1 LRKTFLALALLLIG
15 AVSAPA
21 AVRVSLM
28 GGYAKAFEWSGA
40 QDFGISA
47 AAELDLSDFLSLG
60 ARLTRASVPIPA
72 ETSSS
77 GLSEGRLTLLPV
89 CFFLQFRWPGAGRL
103 KPYIAVGG
111 GYSFNSHTPS
121 ADVADAWD
129 RVGFAIEEKID
140 GSTAVFAGA
149 GFDLSLGPRLF
160 FNVHAQFVVAP
171 LSGTWTLTDTVTGVK
186 TAGDLSATNGLNS
199 VVAGIGLKYQ
209 F

>member
-1 LRKTFLALALLLIG
+1 MRKTSFVPALLLIC

-21 AVRVSLM
+21 AIRVSVM
-28 GGYAKAFEWSGA
+28 GGYAKALEWSGA

-47 AAELDLSDFLSLG
+47 AAELDLADFLSLG

-77 GLSEGRLTLLPV
+77 GLSPGRLTLFPV
-89 CFFLQFRWPGAGRL
+89 CLFLQFRWPGAGRL
-103 KPYIAVGG
+103 KPYAAVGA

-121 ADVADAWD
+121 ADMADAWD
-129 RVGFAIEEKID
+129 RVGFAIEEKVD
-140 GSTAVFAGA
+140 GSTAVFAGG
-149 GFDLSLGPRLF
+149 GFDLGLGSTLF
-160 FNVHAQFVVAP
+160 FTLHAQIIITP
-171 LSGTWTLTDTVTGVK
+171 LSGAWTLTDTVTGAK
-186 TAGDLSATNGLNS
+186 TTGSLSATNGLNS